1 MPAQPEGDPA
11 PSDGAL
17 PASAVARAADRT
29 LSLYVHVPFCAVRC
43 GYCDFNTYTMEQ
55 LGDGV
60 SRDDY
65 HRDAAAE
72 VRFAR
77 SVLDAAGAPPRAL
90 HSVFFGGGTPT
101 LLPARELANMLGQAR
116 QSFGLAPDAEVTVEA
131 NPDSVTAETFD
142 VLAEAGVTR
151 VSFGMQSAVPHV
163 LRVLERTHTPANVP
177 RAVGWAKE
185 RGLGTSVDLIYGTP
199 GESVADWRTSL
210 EAALE
215 MDSDHVSAYS
225 LIIEDGTKL
234 AAQMRRG
241 EVPRVDPDDQAEK
254 YTLADEM
261 LREAGFEWYEVSN
274 WSRDAHGRSAL
285 ENRSAHNLA
294 YWRNQDW
301 WGIGPGAHS
310 HSDGVR
316 WWNLKHPLPYTN
328 KVRQGVSPA
337 AGRETLDAQTRYVE
351 DVMLGIRIRDGLE
364 TAQLQPEGRKAV
376 AGLIADGW
384 LDGAAAVR
392 GTAVLTDAG
401 RLMADAV
408 TRRLLDW

>member
-11 PSDGAL
+11 PEDGAL
-17 PASAVARAADRT
+17 PAGAVARASERT

-254 YTLADEM
+254 YTLADAM

-364 TAQLQPEGRKAV
+364 TARLQPEGRKAV

>member
-65 HRDAAAE
+65 HDDAAAE

-101 LLPARELANMLGQAR
+101 LLPARELVSMLEQAR
-116 QSFGLAPDAEVTVEA
+116 ESFGLAPGAEVTVEA
-131 NPDSVTAETFD
+131 NPDSVTPEIFE
-142 VLAEAGVTR
+142 VLAGAGVTR

-163 LRVLERTHTPANVP
+163 LAVLERTHTPANVP
-177 RAVGWAKE
+177 RAVGWAKAQ
-185 RGLGTSVDLIYGTP
+185 GLGTSVDLIYGTP
-199 GESVADWRTSL
+199 GESVADWEASL
-210 EAALE
+210 DAALA

-241 EVPRVDPDDQAEK
+241 EVPLVDPDDQAEK
-254 YTLADEM
+254 YTLADAK
-261 LREAGFEWYEVSN
+261 LTSAGFQWYEVSN
-274 WSRDAHGRSAL
+274 WSRAAHGRSA
-285 ENRSAHNLA
+285 EQNRSAHNLA

-328 KVRQGVSPA
+328 RVREGISPA
-337 AGRETLDAQTRYVE
+337 VGRETLDAETQYVE
-351 DVMLGIRIRDGLE
+351 HAMLGIRIREGLE
-364 TAQLQPEGRKAV
+364 ISGLRPEGRRAV

-384 LDGAAAVR
+384 LDGPAALR
-392 GTAVLTDAG
+392 GSAVLTDAG

>member
-11 PSDGAL
+11 PEDGAL
-17 PASAVARAADRT
+17 PAGAVARASERT

-254 YTLADEM
+254 YTLADAM

>member
-11 PSDGAL
+11 PRDGAL
-17 PASAVARAADRT
+17 PAASVARAAERT

-43 GYCDFNTYTMEQ
+43 GYCDFNTYTMDQ

-72 VRFAR
+72 VRLAR

-90 HSVFFGGGTPT
+90 HSMFFGGGTPT
-101 LLPARELANMLGQAR
+101 LLPASELAAVLEQAR
-116 QSFGLAPDAEVTVEA
+116 ESFGLTPDAEVTVEA
-131 NPDSVTAETFD
+131 NPDSVTPETFD
-142 VLAEAGVTR
+142 VLAAAGVTR

-163 LRVLERTHTPANVP
+163 LAVLERTHTPANVP

-185 RGLGTSVDLIYGTP
+185 RGLGASVDLIYGTP
-199 GESVADWRTSL
+199 GESIADWETSL
-210 EAALE
+210 ETALE
-215 MDSDHVSAYS
+215 LDPDHVSAYS

-241 EVPRVDPDDQAEK
+241 EVPPVDPDDQAEK
-254 YTLADEM
+254 YQIAERMLAA
-261 LREAGFEWYEVSN
+261 AGFEWYEVSN
-274 WSRDAHGRSAL
+274 WSRDAHGRTARQ
-285 ENRSAHNLA
+285 NRSEHNLA
-294 YWRNQDW
+294 YWRDQDW

-316 WWNLKHPLPYTN
+316 WWNIKHPLPYTHR
-328 KVRQGVSPA
+328 VRAGESPA
-337 AGRETLDAQTRYVE
+337 VGRETLDADTRYVE
-351 DVMLGIRIRDGLE
+351 HVMLGIRIREGLPLA
-364 TAQLQPEGRKAV
+364 TLRPEGRRAV

-384 LDGAAAVR
+384 LDGPAALT

>member
-185 RGLGTSVDLIYGTP
+185 RGLGTSVDLICGTP

-254 YTLADEM
+254 YTLADAM

>member
-65 HRDAAAE
+65 HDDAAAE

-101 LLPARELANMLGQAR
+101 LLPARELVSMLEQAR
-116 QSFGLAPDAEVTVEA
+116 ESFGLAPGAEVTVEA
-131 NPDSVTAETFD
+131 NPDSVTPETFE
-142 VLAEAGVTR
+142 VLAGAGVTR

-163 LRVLERTHTPANVP
+163 LAVLERTHTPANVP
-177 RAVGWAKE
+177 RAVGWAKAQ
-185 RGLGTSVDLIYGTP
+185 GLGTSVDLIYGTP
-199 GESVADWRTSL
+199 GESVADWEASL
-210 EAALE
+210 DAALA

-241 EVPRVDPDDQAEK
+241 EVPLVDPDDQAEK
-254 YTLADEM
+254 YTLADAK
-261 LREAGFEWYEVSN
+261 LTSAGFQWYEVSN
-274 WSRDAHGRSAL
+274 WSRAAHGRSA
-285 ENRSAHNLA
+285 EQNRSAHNLA

-328 KVRQGVSPA
+328 RVREGISPA
-337 AGRETLDAQTRYVE
+337 VGRETLDAETQYVE
-351 DVMLGIRIRDGLE
+351 HAMLGIRIREGLE
-364 TAQLQPEGRKAV
+364 ISGLRPEGRRAV

-384 LDGAAAVR
+384 LDGPAALR
-392 GTAVLTDAG
+392 GSAVLTDAG

>member
-11 PSDGAL
+11 PRDGAL
-17 PASAVARAADRT
+17 PAASVARATDRT

-43 GYCDFNTYTMEQ
+43 GYCDFNTYTMDQ

-60 SRDDY
+60 SQRDY
-65 HRDAAAE
+65 HADAAAE

-101 LLPARELANMLGQAR
+101 LLPARELALMLEQAR
-116 QSFGLAPDAEVTVEA
+116 ESFGLAPDAEVTVEA
-131 NPDSVTAETFD
+131 NPDSVSEETFD
-142 VLAEAGVTR
+142 VLAAAGVTR

-177 RAVGWAKE
+177 RAVGWAKD
-185 RGLGTSVDLIYGTP
+185 RGLGASVDLIYGTP

-210 EAALE
+210 EAALA
-215 MDSDHVSAYS
+215 MDPDHVSAYS

-234 AAQMRRG
+234 AAQIRRG
-241 EVPRVDPDDQAEK
+241 EVPDVDPDDQAEK
-254 YTLADEM
+254 YTLADA
-261 LREAGFEWYEVSN
+261 LLHEAGFEWYEVSN
-274 WSRDAHGRSAL
+274 WSRAAHGRSAVQ
-285 ENRSAHNLA
+285 NRSVHNLA

-316 WWNLKHPLPYTN
+316 WWNLKHPLPYTAA
-328 KVRQGVSPA
+328 VRRGDSPA
-337 AGRETLDAQTRYVE
+337 VGRETLDGETQYVE
-351 DVMLGIRIRDGLE
+351 HVMLGIRIREGLPLE
-364 TAQLQPEGRKAV
+364 GLRPEGQHAV

-384 LDGAAAVR
+384 LDGAAALR
-392 GTAVLTDAG
+392 GSAVLTDAG

>member
-17 PASAVARAADRT
+17 PPSAVARAAQRT

-43 GYCDFNTYTMEQ
+43 GYCDFNTYTVDQ

-60 SRDDY
+60 SRADY

-72 VRFAR
+72 IRFAR
-77 SVLDAAGAPPRAL
+77 GVLDAAGAPPRAL

-101 LLPARELANMLGQAR
+101 LLPARELAAMLAQAR
-116 QSFGLAPDAEVTVEA
+116 ESFGLAPGAEVTVEA
-131 NPDSVTAETFD
+131 NPDSVTPETFD
-142 VLAEAGVTR
+142 VLAAAGVTR

-163 LRVLERTHTPANVP
+163 LAVLERTHTPANVP

-185 RGLGTSVDLIYGTP
+185 RGLGASVDLIYGTP
-199 GESVADWRTSL
+199 GESIPDWQASL
-210 EAALE
+210 DAALALE
-215 MDSDHVSAYS
+215 PDHVSAYS

-241 EVPRVDPDDQAEK
+241 EVPAVDPDDQAEK
-254 YTLADEM
+254 YTLADRA
-261 LREAGFEWYEVSN
+261 LGEAGFQWYEVSN
-274 WSRDAHGRSAL
+274 WSRAAHGRSAAQ
-285 ENRSAHNLA
+285 NRSAHNLA
-294 YWRNQDW
+294 YWRDQDW
-301 WGIGPGAHS
+301 WGVGPGAHS

-328 KVRQGVSPA
+328 RVRAGLSPA
-337 AGRETLDAQTRYVE
+337 VGRETPDPEARYTE
-351 DVMLGIRIRDGLE
+351 HVMLGIRIREGLPLA
-364 TAQLQPEGRKAV
+364 TLRPAGRRAV

-384 LDGAAAVR
+384 LEGPAALA

>member
-1 MPAQPEGDPA
+1 MPAQPAGDPA
-11 PSDGAL
+11 PADGSL
-17 PASAVARAADRT
+17 PHTAVQRAEQRT

-43 GYCDFNTYTMEQ
+43 GYCDFNTYTLSQ
-55 LGDGV
+55 LGPDV
-60 SRDDY
+60 SRADY
-65 HRDAAAE
+65 HRDAASE

-77 SVLDAAGAPPRAL
+77 SVLDRAHAPARLL

-101 LLPARELANMLGQAR
+101 LLPAENLAEVLAQAR
-116 QSFGLAPDAEVTVEA
+116 ESFGLAPGAEVTVEA
-131 NPDSVTAETFD
+131 NPDSVTDATFE

-151 VSFGMQSAVPHV
+151 VSFGMQSAVAHV

-177 RAVGWAKE
+177 RAVAGA
-185 RGLGTSVDLIYGTP
+185 RAAGLGASVDLIYGTP
-199 GESVADWRTSL
+199 GETLKDWQHSV

-215 MDSDHVSAYS
+215 LEPDHISAYS

-234 AAQMRRG
+234 AAQIRRG
-241 EVPRVDPDDQAEK
+241 EVAQVDPDDQADK
-254 YTLADEM
+254 YVLADQ
-261 LREAGFEWYEVSN
+261 LLTASGFSWYEVSN
-274 WSRDAHGRSAL
+274 WSRASGGRSAR

-310 HSDGVR
+310 HVDGVR

-328 KVRQGVSPA
+328 KVRAGVSPA
-337 AGRETLDAQTRYVE
+337 AGRESLDPDTQYVE
-351 DVMLGIRIRDGLE
+351 RVMLGLRISEGLDVE
-364 TAQLQPEGRKAV
+364 LLRPEGRRAV
-376 AGLIADGW
+376 AGLIDDGW
-384 LDGAAAVR
+384 VDGFAAGNGRV
-392 GTAVLTDAG
+392 VLTDQG

>member
-11 PSDGAL
+11 PEDGAL
-17 PASAVARAADRT
+17 PAGAVARASERT

-163 LRVLERTHTPANVP
+163 LRVLERTHTLANVP

-254 YTLADEM
+254 YTLADAM

>member
-11 PSDGAL
+11 PADGSL
-17 PASAVARAADRT
+17 PSSAVARAGERT

-43 GYCDFNTYTMEQ
+43 GYCDFNTYTMSQ
-55 LGDGV
+55 LGPDV

-65 HRDAAAE
+65 HHDAAAE
-72 VRFAR
+72 VRFGR
-77 SVLDAAGAPPRAL
+77 SVLDAAGAPARPL

-101 LLPARELANMLGQAR
+101 LLPAENLADVLRQAR
-116 QSFGLAPDAEVTVEA
+116 DSFGLAPNAEVTVEA
-131 NPDSVTAETFD
+131 NPDSVTDRTFE

-177 RAVGWAKE
+177 LAVAGARKS
-185 RGLGTSVDLIYGTP
+185 GLSASVDLIYGTP
-199 GESVADWRTSL
+199 GESVADWKRSV
-210 EAALE
+210 EAALALE
-215 MDSDHVSAYS
+215 PDHISAYS

-234 AAQMRRG
+234 AAQIRRG
-241 EVPRVDPDDQAEK
+241 EVPQVDPDDQAEK
-254 YTLADEM
+254 YMLADRL

-274 WSRDAHGRSAL
+274 WSRAAEGRSP
-285 ENRSAHNLA
+285 EQNRSAHNIA

-310 HSDGVR
+310 HMDGVR
-316 WWNLKHPLPYTN
+316 WWNIKHPLPYTN
-328 KVRQGVSPA
+328 KIRDGLSPA
-337 AGRETLDAQTRYVE
+337 VGRETLDHDTQYLE
-351 DVMLGIRIRDGLE
+351 HVMLGIRIREGLD
-364 TAQLQPEGRKAV
+364 TSSLRPEGRNAV

-384 LDGAAAVR
+384 VDGAAAIAGRVI
-392 GTAVLTDAG
+392 LTDQG

>member
-254 YTLADEM
+254 YTLADAM
-261 LREAGFEWYEVSN
+261 LREVGFEWYEVSN

-337 AGRETLDAQTRYVE
+337 AGRETLDEQTRYVE

>member
-77 SVLDAAGAPPRAL
+77 SVLEAAGAPPRAL

-101 LLPARELANMLGQAR
+101 LLPARELASMLGQAR

-254 YTLADEM
+254 YTLADAM

>member
-11 PSDGAL
+11 PEDGAL
-17 PASAVARAADRT
+17 PAGSVARASERT

-60 SRDDY
+60 SRADY
-65 HRDAAAE
+65 HADAAAE

-77 SVLDAAGAPPRAL
+77 SVLDAAGSPPRAL

-101 LLPARELANMLGQAR
+101 LLPARELGAMLHQAR
-116 QSFGLAPDAEVTVEA
+116 ESFGLAPGAEVTVEA
-131 NPDSVTAETFD
+131 NPDSVTQETFD
-142 VLAEAGVTR
+142 VLAAAGVTR

-163 LRVLERTHTPANVP
+163 LAVLERTHTPANVP

-185 RGLGTSVDLIYGTP
+185 RGLGTSVDLIHGTP
-199 GESVADWRTSL
+199 GESLRDWEVSV
-210 EAALE
+210 EAALAME
-215 MDSDHVSAYS
+215 PDHVSAYS

-234 AAQMRRG
+234 AAQIRRG
-241 EVPRVDPDDQAEK
+241 EVPEPDPDDQADK
-254 YTLADEM
+254 YTLADRM
-261 LREAGFEWYEVSN
+261 LRDAGFAWYEVSN
-274 WSRDAHGRSAL
+274 WSRDAHGRTA
-285 ENRSAHNLA
+285 EQNRSAHNIA

-310 HSDGVR
+310 HVDGVR

-328 KVRQGVSPA
+328 KVRAGVSPA
-337 AGRETLDAQTRYVE
+337 AGRETLDAQTQYVE
-351 DVMLGIRIRDGLE
+351 HVMLGIRISEGIPVASLRS
-364 TAQLQPEGRKAV
+364 EGRRAV

-384 LDGAAAVR
+384 LDGPAALA

>member
-11 PSDGAL
+11 PEDGAL
-17 PASAVARAADRT
+17 PAGAVARASERT

-177 RAVGWAKE
+177 RAVGWATE

-254 YTLADEM
+254 YTLADAM

-364 TAQLQPEGRKAV
+364 TARLQPEGRKAV

>member
-77 SVLDAAGAPPRAL
+77 SVLEAAGAPPRAL

-101 LLPARELANMLGQAR
+101 LLPARELASMLGQAR

-254 YTLADEM
+254 YTLADAM
-261 LREAGFEWYEVSN
+261 LREVGFEWYEVSN
-274 WSRDAHGRSAL
+274 WSRDAHGRSAR

-337 AGRETLDAQTRYVE
+337 AGRETLDEQTRYVE